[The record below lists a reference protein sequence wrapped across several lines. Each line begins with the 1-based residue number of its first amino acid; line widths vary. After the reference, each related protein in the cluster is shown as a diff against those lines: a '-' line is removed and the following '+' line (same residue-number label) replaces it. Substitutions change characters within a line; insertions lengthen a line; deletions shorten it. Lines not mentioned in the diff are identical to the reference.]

1 VIITAHT
8 SGFTPR
14 SFERYQRLLLDNL
27 QRFAR
32 GEPLV
37 NVVDKRLGY

>member
-1 VIITAHT
+1 MITART
-8 SGFTPR
+8 SGLTPR
-14 SFERYQRLLLDNL
+14 SFERYQALLLDNL

-37 NVVDKRLGY
+37 NVVDKRAGY